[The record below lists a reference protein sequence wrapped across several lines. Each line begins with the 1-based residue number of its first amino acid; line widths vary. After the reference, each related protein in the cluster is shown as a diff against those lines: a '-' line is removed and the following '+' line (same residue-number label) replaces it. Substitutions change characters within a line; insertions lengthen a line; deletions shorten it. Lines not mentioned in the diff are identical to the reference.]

1 MKALLHPEA
10 SKNRALKV
18 NSFTTTEQE
27 ALAEF
32 EKQTGGQKWRVEYI
46 SIEDL
51 KKFEKEA
58 WESGNPVATLFTLRR
73 IWATGGTLYEKRD
86 NYLIDGDDTDTL
98 QDAVRSAI
106 ASQVGEKSS
115 L

>member
-1 MKALLHPEA
+1 VKALLHPEA
-10 SKNRALKV
+10 SKNRALRV

-32 EKQTGGQKWRVEYI
+32 EKQSGGQKWTAEYI
-46 SIEDL
+46 SIDAL
-51 KKFEKEA
+51 RKLEKEA
-58 WESGNPVATLFTLRR
+58 WDSGSPIATLFTLRR

-86 NYLIDGDDTDTL
+86 NYLIDGDDTETL
-98 QDAVRSAI
+98 QDAVKSEV